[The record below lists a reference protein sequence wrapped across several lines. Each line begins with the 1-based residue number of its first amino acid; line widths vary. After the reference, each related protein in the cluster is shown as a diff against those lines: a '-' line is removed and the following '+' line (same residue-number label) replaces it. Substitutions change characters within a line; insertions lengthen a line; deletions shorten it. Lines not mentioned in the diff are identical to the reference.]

1 MADPASP
8 VPAQVVGHAFVS
20 QYYLI
25 LHKSPGLV
33 HRFYQDISRLGRPE
47 EDGTMSTTTTMEAI
61 NDKILSLNYDDSR
74 VEIKHVDAQESLCGG
89 VHVLV
94 TGFLT
99 GKDDI
104 PKSFSQSFFLAPQDK
119 GYFVLNDILRYTE
132 IASHQENANHH
143 EERAP
148 TQDVVAPVTQDVVA
162 PVTPEVV
169 APVTP
174 VQAREIA
181 PVAEKNIPED
191 AAVSTEESQV
201 KEVVHVVKEEV
212 TPVQENAP
220 VSEVVDEVQ
229 DSSQQLAVE
238 SNTNAEDQPKK
249 SYASIVMKMKH
260 NVVPVSSPVPAPK
273 KPQPKK
279 QEQPPVNNA
288 PTTVVAAEPVAS
300 SAESVQNGNHE
311 EEAEGYS
318 VYIKGLPISVTQ
330 AMLEEEFKK
339 FGPIKP
345 NGIQVRSNRMQG
357 FSFGFVEFEVPEAV
371 QKAIEASPI
380 PINGRKAIVEEKRST
395 MSRGMF

>member
-1 MADPASP
+1 
-8 VPAQVVGHAFVS
+8 VGHAFVS

-61 NDKILSLNYDDSR
+61 NNKILSLNYDDSR

-162 PVTPEVV
+162 PVTPELL
-169 APVTP
+169 
-174 VQAREIA
+174 
-181 PVAEKNIPED
+181 
-191 AAVSTEESQV
+191 VS
-201 KEVVHVVKEEV
+201 
-212 TPVQENAP
+212 
-220 VSEVVDEVQ
+220 
-229 DSSQQLAVE
+229 
-238 SNTNAEDQPKK
+238 
-249 SYASIVMKMKH
+249 
-260 NVVPVSSPVPAPK
+260 
-273 KPQPKK
+273 
-279 QEQPPVNNA
+279 
-288 PTTVVAAEPVAS
+288 
-300 SAESVQNGNHE
+300 
-311 EEAEGYS
+311 
-318 VYIKGLPISVTQ
+318 
-330 AMLEEEFKK
+330 
-339 FGPIKP
+339 
-345 NGIQVRSNRMQG
+345 R
-357 FSFGFVEFEVPEAV
+357 
-371 QKAIEASPI
+371 
-380 PINGRKAIVEEKRST
+380 EKRNL
-395 MSRGMF
+395 